1 MARVPTAPVAA
12 GTLIAGYAVAS
23 ASGSRPLGGLV
34 LLIGG
39 MWCVR
44 AWSARHDAR
53 TAMALTTVGLL
64 AFIASHVLA
73 VAIGAWPSVLAVAT
87 FSGAIVWVRADV
99 REPATPSRLAL
110 RPPAR

>member
-1 MARVPTAPVAA
+1 MSRIPTAPVAA

-53 TAMALTTVGLL
+53 TAMTLTTVGLV

-87 FSGAIVWVRADV
+87 FAGAVVWVRADV
-99 REPATPSRLAL
+99 REPVATPGLAL